1 VWRNIRI
8 IILLLVL
15 LWAAVHTLHEQ
26 YGSTRWEQPLWVG
39 IFPVNADGTPGAQS
53 YVDGI
58 DTQNFADIED
68 FMAREAHRYGKTL
81 AEPVH
86 IVVYPQVRALPPEL
100 GRDAGLLGT
109 IAWSFK
115 LRWYAWRNA
124 ETHGRAPPR
133 VRMFVLFHDPSTL
146 QTVPDSH
153 GMQKG
158 LIGVVHAFARRQM
171 ARTNNIV
178 ITHELLH
185 TLGATDKY
193 EPGSG
198 APLFPIGFADPSQ
211 KPLYPQE
218 QAEIMAGR
226 RALSAQEAEMPAG
239 LSACVVGPATALE
252 IRWTK
257 PR

>member
-8 IILLLVL
+8 AILLIVL
-15 LWAAVHTLHEQ
+15 LWAAVHTSFER
-26 YGSTRWEQPLWVG
+26 YGSTRWKDPLWVG
-39 IFPVNADGTPGAQS
+39 IFPVNADGTAAAQS

-58 DTQNFADIED
+58 DIGDFADIGD
-68 FMAREAHRYGKTL
+68 FMTREGHRYGKSL

-86 IVVYPQVRALPPEL
+86 MVLYPQVRQLPPEL
-100 GRDAGLLGT
+100 PRNAGVLGT
-109 IAWSFK
+109 AWWSLK

-124 ETHGRAPPR
+124 DTHGRAPPH
-133 VRMFVLFHDPSTL
+133 VRMFVLYHDPSTL

-158 LIGVVHAFARRQM
+158 LIGVTHAFASKQM

-178 ITHELLH
+178 VTHELLH

-193 EPGSG
+193 DYSTG
-198 APLFPIGFADPSQ
+198 APLFPIGFADPSR
-211 KPLYPQE
+211 KPLYPQD

-226 RALSAQEAEMPAG
+226 RAVTAQSAEMAEG
-239 LSACVVGPATALE
+239 LNTVVVGPATALE
-252 IRWTK
+252 IRWTQ
-257 PR
+257 R